1 MRKPKASRE
10 IFCHSGFVIPSG
22 FVIRISSFPPMHE
35 LSIAS
40 GLVEKLLQFTD
51 ENPEKKIVEVR
62 LAVGELS
69 HIEEEQ
75 LRFCY
80 EAITTETPLAGSELE
95 IEKIDAIVICPYC
108 SYRGRPKYWD
118 GALSGTPIAT
128 LECPNCSNATEATDG
143 QECAIKSI
151 RFTEANSVAK

>member
-1 MRKPKASRE
+1 
-10 IFCHSGFVIPSG
+10 
-22 FVIRISSFPPMHE
+22 MHE

-80 EAITTETPLAGSELE
+80 EAITVETPLAGSELE
-95 IEKIDAIVICPYC
+95 IEKIDAIVVCPHC

-118 GALSGTPIAT
+118 GALSGIPTAT

>member
-1 MRKPKASRE
+1 
-10 IFCHSGFVIPSG
+10 
-22 FVIRISSFPPMHE
+22 MHE

-40 GLVEKLLQFTD
+40 GMVEKLLQFAG
-51 ENPEKKIVEVR
+51 ENPDKKIVEVR

-80 EAITTETPLAGSELE
+80 EAITAETPLEGSKLE
-95 IEKIDAIVICPYC
+95 VEKVDAMVICPHC

-118 GALSGTPIAT
+118 GALSGIPVAT
-128 LECPNCSNATEATDG
+128 LECPSCGKATEATDG
-143 QECAIKSI
+143 KECAIKSL
-151 RFTEANSVAK
+151 RFTENTALTS